1 MTLREKIQFIFL
13 GQDFDFHTATHAL
26 SGTFQQIGFQFSQAA
41 LGSSNQVINRR
52 NACAHFAQHFL
63 GRHATIMPPTGLRRI
78 ERHSRSQRAFVD
90 AA

>member
-1 MTLREKIQFIFL
+1 MTLSEKVQFIFL

-26 SGTFQQIGFQFSQAA
+26 PGTFQQIGFQFSQAA

-52 NACAHFAQHFL
+52 NACAHLGQHFL
-63 GRHATIMPPTGLRRI
+63 GGHATIMPHAGLRRI
-78 ERHSRSQRAFVD
+78 ERHSLSERACVN